1 MRKQRIQC
9 GRSAAADRGGAGQ
22 AKRGTKMSD
31 QPPQGTATTML
42 VEKKTFSIPRF
53 TTQGGR
59 LIKNVRVGYE
69 TYGRLNAAGDNAILV
84 CHYFSGSSHCAGKY
98 RPDDEL
104 AGYWDAIIGPGKAI
118 DTDRYFVVSADTM
131 SNVSPK
137 DPMVTTVGPA
147 TIDPDTGRPYG
158 STFPI
163 VTIRDFVRVQRALI
177 DHLGVR
183 RLKCVTGPSMGA
195 MQTLEWGAQYPELVE
210 RLIPVA
216 GAGLQA
222 EPYFIAEI
230 DMWATPIL
238 MDPNWKGGDYFGGP
252 EPVEGLRQSLKIVTV
267 TARAPDWALNL
278 FGRNWTRP
286 GADPL
291 AAVENTYSVES
302 TLDAVVLQR
311 GRYADAAHLVHLVR
325 GCRIFDVDQGGGS
338 VKAIRAPTL
347 LIAVRTDG
355 VMFPAYSRRAAER
368 LRAYG
373 TPVQLA
379 EIDTHGGHLDCL
391 YEIAR
396 TAPQIADFLER

>member
-1 MRKQRIQC
+1 
-9 GRSAAADRGGAGQ
+9 
-22 AKRGTKMSD
+22 
-31 QPPQGTATTML
+31 ML
-42 VEKKTFSIPRF
+42 VLKKTFTIPRF

-59 LIKNVRVGYE
+59 LIKDVRVGYE

-131 SNVSPK
+131 SNVNPK

-147 TIDPDTGRPYG
+147 TIDRDTGRAYG

-210 RLIPVA
+210 KLIPVA

-222 EPYFIAEI
+222 EPYFVAEI

-238 MDPNWKGGDYFGGP
+238 MDANWKGGDYFGGP
-252 EPVEGLRQSLKIVTV
+252 EPAEGLRQSLKIVTV
-267 TARAPDWALNL
+267 TARAPDWALSCSAAI
-278 FGRNWTRP
+278 GASRAPIRSRP
-286 GADPL
+286 RRIPTASRARSTPSCRS
-291 AAVENTYSVES
+291 AAVTPMPRTWCIWCAVAAFTTS
-302 TLDAVVLQR
+302 T
-311 GRYADAAHLVHLVR
+311 
-325 GCRIFDVDQGGGS
+325 
-338 VKAIRAPTL
+338 
-347 LIAVRTDG
+347 
-355 VMFPAYSRRAAER
+355 RAA
-368 LRAYG
+368 
-373 TPVQLA
+373 
-379 EIDTHGGHLDCL
+379 
-391 YEIAR
+391 AR
-396 TAPQIADFLER
+396 SKRSAPRRY

>member
-1 MRKQRIQC
+1 
-9 GRSAAADRGGAGQ
+9 
-22 AKRGTKMSD
+22 MSD

-42 VEKKTFSIPRF
+42 VEKKSFSIPRF

-131 SNVSPK
+131 SNVNPK

-238 MDPNWKGGDYFGGP
+238 MDRQLEGRRLFRRSRAGRGIAAV
-252 EPVEGLRQSLKIVTV
+252 VEDRDRDG
-267 TARAPDWALNL
+267 ARAGLGAKSVRPQLDQAGRRSTRGRGEYVQRREHARCRRVAARPLRRCRASGASGARL
-278 FGRNWTRP
+278 PHLRRRSGRFGQS
-286 GADPL
+286 DPR
-291 AAVENTYSVES
+291 A
-302 TLDAVVLQR
+302 DAVDCGAHRRSHVPGLFAAGGGAIAGAR
-311 GRYADAAHLVHLVR
+311 DAGAVGGNRHRRRPFGLLVR
-325 GCRIFDVDQGGGS
+325 DCPGRSADRETF
-338 VKAIRAPTL
+338 
-347 LIAVRTDG
+347 
-355 VMFPAYSRRAAER
+355 SRR
-368 LRAYG
+368 
-373 TPVQLA
+373 
-379 EIDTHGGHLDCL
+379 
-391 YEIAR
+391 
-396 TAPQIADFLER
+396 

>member
-1 MRKQRIQC
+1 
-9 GRSAAADRGGAGQ
+9 
-22 AKRGTKMSD
+22 MSD
-31 QPPQGTATTML
+31 QPPQGIATTML

-59 LIKNVRVGYE
+59 LIKDVRVGYE

-177 DHLGVR
+177 DHLGVT

-216 GAGLQA
+216 GAGLHA

-238 MDPNWKGGDYFGGP
+238 MDPHWNGGDYFGGP

-278 FGRNWTRP
+278 FGRNWSKP

-291 AAVENTYSVES
+291 AAAENTYSVES

-355 VMFPAYSRRAAER
+355 VMFPAYSRRAAEQ
-368 LRAYG
+368 LRAQG

-379 EIDTHGGHLDCL
+379 EIDTDGGHLDCL

-396 TAPQIADFLER
+396 AAPRIADFLER

>member
-1 MRKQRIQC
+1 
-9 GRSAAADRGGAGQ
+9 
-22 AKRGTKMSD
+22 
-31 QPPQGTATTML
+31 
-42 VEKKTFSIPRF
+42 
-53 TTQGGR
+53 
-59 LIKNVRVGYE
+59 
-69 TYGRLNAAGDNAILV
+69 
-84 CHYFSGSSHCAGKY
+84 
-98 RPDDEL
+98 
-104 AGYWDAIIGPGKAI
+104 
-118 DTDRYFVVSADTM
+118 
-131 SNVSPK
+131 
-137 DPMVTTVGPA
+137 
-147 TIDPDTGRPYG
+147 
-158 STFPI
+158 
-163 VTIRDFVRVQRALI
+163 
-177 DHLGVR
+177 
-183 RLKCVTGPSMGA
+183 MGA

-216 GAGLQA
+216 GAGLHA

-238 MDPNWKGGDYFGGP
+238 MDPHWNGGDYFGGP

-267 TARAPDWALNL
+267 TARAPDWALNV
-278 FGRNWTRP
+278 FGRNWSKP

-291 AAVENTYSVES
+291 AAAENTYSVES

-368 LRAYG
+368 LRAQG

-379 EIDTHGGHLDCL
+379 EIDTDGGHLDCL

-396 TAPQIADFLER
+396 AAPQIADFLER